1 MNRKILLYIVYGDK
15 QVYYNG
21 AKYGLLTFMNWIASD
36 DNVEPVVL
44 TERPEEFLNYPVK
57 TITMSRKQIDSWSL
71 DGQYHFRIKNRGMA
85 FAMDELNLDKSDK
98 LLFFDTDAFF
108 YKSPLALYS
117 LIKSN
122 QAVFYRNE
130 GLIYK
135 HKRFNVYIEHL
146 KKKEIEIDN
155 TTYTLNHDASMW
167 GSAIIGIMSNM
178 RSSLDLA
185 DKLMLEFFKTVPAH
199 TIEPFSLVESLKINK
214 CNLVEGKKFVK
225 LYSTSGRKKYASKV
239 LSKFFTDNADKP
251 ISDQISLA
259 QNIDVRRP
267 IITTI
272 KERIVKELPIF
283 FKK

>member
-1 MNRKILLYIVYGDK
+1 MPPCGARQLL
-15 QVYYNG
+15 
-21 AKYGLLTFMNWIASD
+21 GLC
-36 DNVEPVVL
+36 
-44 TERPEEFLNYPVK
+44 
-57 TITMSRKQIDSWSL
+57 
-71 DGQYHFRIKNRGMA
+71 RICFSK
-85 FAMDELNLDKSDK
+85 
-98 LLFFDTDAFF
+98 
-108 YKSPLALYS
+108 
-117 LIKSN
+117 
-122 QAVFYRNE
+122 
-130 GLIYK
+130 
-135 HKRFNVYIEHL
+135 
-146 KKKEIEIDN
+146 
-155 TTYTLNHDASMW
+155 
-167 GSAIIGIMSNM
+167 
-178 RSSLDLA
+178 SSLHCLTS
-185 DKLMLEFFKTVPAH
+185 LLEFFKMVPAH